1 MPTLGPSSKSYAIS
15 GLQARKFILN
25 KNIAEAMRGLTK
37 AEIHQLEM
45 LAGERHFRGATL
57 CRCSTLE
64 GSNVSKLFHDR

>member
-1 MPTLGPSSKSYAIS
+1 MPTLGPSSKSYAVS

-45 LAGERHFRGATL
+45 LAGERLPRRSDGVRHWRAA
-57 CRCSTLE
+57 
-64 GSNVSKLFHDR
+64 NVS